1 MPENENKEI
10 GTGTDLSGMFKGVNT
25 NPTQKFY
32 VEQQSSYTGTPKIF
46 EWTMK
51 ISHGLIKNEKQA
63 QYTLLGFAL
72 ITIIVSLFLFFG
84 AIYSPSPPPADQI
97 INVAGPEGK
106 R

>member
-63 QYTLLGFAL
+63 QYALLGFVLLA
-72 ITIIVSLFLFFG
+72 IIISLFLIFSG
-84 AIYSPSPPPADQI
+84 ES
-97 INVAGPEGK
+97 AGESQENLFPLGSSVFK
-106 R
+106 K